1 MSEIIKIKMEGIFIR
16 SRAQD
21 VENGEKPSKYFCNL
35 ESHNYLSKII
45 PKIEMPDGKVINNQT
60 EILTEAKH
68 FFENLY
74 TSKDD
79 KLDDIDLNI
88 ELAGLN
94 IPKLTN
100 DESNNI
106 EGLITYE
113 QAKYT
118 LFHMKNNRSPGS
130 DGYSADFFKVFWNKV
145 GHFVVRSLNYGY
157 NNNELSVTQ
166 KEGIITVIPKDNKP
180 RHFKKITDLYLY

>member
-1 MSEIIKIKMEGIFIR
+1 
-16 SRAQD
+16 
-21 VENGEKPSKYFCNL
+21 
-35 ESHNYLSKII
+35 
-45 PKIEMPDGKVINNQT
+45 MPDGKVISKQT
-60 EILTEAKH
+60 EILVEAKQ

-79 KLDDIDLNI
+79 KLDDINLNT
-88 ELAGLN
+88 ELEGLN
-94 IPKLTN
+94 LPKLTI
-100 DESNNI
+100 DESNQI
-106 EGLITYE
+106 EGLLTYE

-130 DGYSADFFKVFWNKV
+130 DGYTADFFKVFWNKI

-166 KEGIITVIPKDNKP
+166 RDGIITVIPKDNKP
-180 RHFKKITDLYLY
+180 SLF